1 MSVKYPSPKCLQI
14 FQQKC
19 CKLSKRILS
28 LYGAENMWAEK
39 KGVFIRRTYSTK
51 SICTPSAVSP
61 CEGPIYRQT
70 HLDQMIS
77 WSCDTH
83 VTYVSLTGAFVP
95 ILCCLEREKARR
107 LAKKVAKQLT
117 KILRCNHSGVHSAGP
132 RTYLES
138 IFFQNLTYEFYW
150 KNHGIH
156 STKASRK
163 MVCASDFLISWSWQT
178 HSADFDNWV

>member
-1 MSVKYPSPKCLQI
+1 MKWKWVT
-14 FQQKC
+14 
-19 CKLSKRILS
+19 S
-28 LYGAENMWAEK
+28 LFW
-39 KGVFIRRTYSTK
+39 IWRTYSTK

-61 CEGPIYRQT
+61 CEGPINRQT

-77 WSCDTH
+77 WSCDTR
-83 VTYVSLTGAFVP
+83 VTCVSSTGAFVP
-95 ILCCLEREKARR
+95 ILCCLEREKAHR

-132 RTYLES
+132 GTYLGS
-138 IFFQNLTYEFYW
+138 IFFLNLTYESYW
-150 KNHGIH
+150 KNHRIR

-178 HSADFDNWV
+178 HSAVFDNRV